1 MRERVLG
8 PTSQPADPEHTSR
21 PPHPTHPRTA
31 RERRPAEG
39 WGWAGEATVPGAP
52 RSPLPGSALWAPGS
66 WAVAAAKVAQE
77 LRSAPHPLPRPSPAS
92 GSDLPRRG
100 LPLPPRPHVPLLA
113 SRLGHWEVGFWPL
126 ALPFLSGPSRVCP
139 QDALPPTPG
148 CLSPPRLVP
157 RLGLA
162 VTSRQPTP
170 PAATCPPTPSPRGPP
185 YWEVRSSGVLG
196 DRSAQQ
202 LCYISGETEARDG

>member
-8 PTSQPADPEHTSR
+8 PTLQPADPEHTSR
-21 PPHPTHPRTA
+21 PPPPTHPRTA

-113 SRLGHWEVGFWPL
+113 SCLGHREVGSWPP
-126 ALPFLSGPSRVCP
+126 ALPFLSGPSWVCP
-139 QDALPPTPG
+139 QDAL
-148 CLSPPRLVP
+148 SPPPRVPEPSQAGP

-162 VTSRQPTP
+162 VTGRQPTP
-170 PAATCPPTPSPRGPP
+170 PAAACPPIPSSRGPP
-185 YWEVRSSGVLG
+185 YWEVRSGGVLG
-196 DRSAQQ
+196 DRSTQQ
-202 LCYISGETEARDG
+202 LCCKSGETEARDG